1 MKEMIRMGV
10 ILMIFCVVAA
20 VALAFTNQV
29 TSVVIAERLHQEK
42 VAQLAELFPT
52 LTNFE
57 ERTVDGR
64 TATVAFDAENKFV
77 GVLAEGQTEGYG
89 GPIRFNLGINAA
101 GEIVGLTVFAQTE
114 TPGLGDKIKEPWFTE
129 QFLGKKA
136 GDTFTVD
143 AISGATVSVRAM
155 ETGVE
160 REYNEIWQR
169 FSDGG
174 VAGAEGNTAP
184 AFSLEG
190 VADGTY
196 TGTAKGFKGDITL
209 EVTVAGGK
217 ITAINVTAQQ
227 ETADRWANAEKVIEE
242 IIAKQTIQVDAVSGA
257 TISSDAIIKA
267 VQNALEQ

>member
-1 MKEMIRMGV
+1 MKEMVRTGI
-10 ILMIFCVVAA
+10 ILMIICAVAA
-20 VALAFTNQV
+20 AALAYTNQV
-29 TSVVIAERLHQEK
+29 TSAIIAERLHQEK

-64 TATVAFDAENKFV
+64 SATVAFDAENTFV

-89 GPIRFNLGINAA
+89 GPISFNLGINAA
-101 GEIVGLTVFAQTE
+101 GEIVGLTVVAQTE
-114 TPGLGDKIKEPWFTE
+114 TPGLGDIIKETWFTE
-129 QFLGKKA
+129 QFLGKKS

-160 REYNEIWQR
+160 SEYNEIWRR

-174 VAGAEGNTAP
+174 AAGAEGNTAP

-196 TGTAKGFKGDITL
+196 AGTAPGFKADISL

-217 ITAINVTAQQ
+217 ITAISVTEQQ
-227 ETADRWANAEKVIEE
+227 ETADRWADAEKVIEE
-242 IIAKQTIQVDAVSGA
+242 IIAKQTVQVDTVSGA
-257 TISSDAIIKA
+257 TVSSDAIIKA
-267 VQNALEQ
+267 VQNALAQ